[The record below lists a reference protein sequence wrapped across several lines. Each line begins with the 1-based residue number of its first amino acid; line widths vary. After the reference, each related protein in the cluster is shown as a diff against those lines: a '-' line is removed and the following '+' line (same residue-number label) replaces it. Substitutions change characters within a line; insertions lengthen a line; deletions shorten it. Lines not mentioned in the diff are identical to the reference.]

1 MLPKTNKV
9 GLITKKGFSES
20 FSIVN
25 NEIPVPKDNEVL
37 IKIDYVGLNRC
48 DLYFSFGYYLP
59 FEKYPNVSGFEAAG
73 TVVEFAN
80 EELKNKSKFKVGDK
94 VSVIYTCDHRKYGTF
109 AEYAVFPI
117 DCLVKN
123 NELVSQKDI
132 SANWISFSTAYYGLK
147 EFGQIKK
154 GDYVI
159 ITAGSSGTSLA
170 AIAIAKFFGAQTI
183 VTSRN
188 EKKKQQILDYGA
200 DHFISLDT
208 DDLVKKTHEITN
220 GKGANIVFDSVG
232 GPNAQKLFESSAQF
246 GKIVFYGNMDHSG
259 PTPLPI
265 IIGLKNYLTIKVLNT
280 NEYLYQP
287 EFNKKAVEFLNTNF
301 NQFKSIVGKE
311 FIGIDSLIDAL
322 KYLETGDLF
331 GKVVVKVNTN

>member
-9 GLITKKGFSES
+9 ALITKKGFSDS

-25 NEIPVPKDNEVL
+25 NEIPKPKDNEVL

-48 DLYFSFGYYLP
+48 DLYFAAGYYLP
-59 FEKYPNVSGFEAAG
+59 FENYPNVSGFEASG
-73 TVVEFAN
+73 TVIEFSN
-80 EELKNKSKFKVGDK
+80 QELNNSNNLKVGDK

-117 DCLVKN
+117 NCIVKN
-123 NELVSQKDI
+123 NQLVSQKDI
-132 SANWISFSTAYYGLK
+132 SANWISFLTAYFSLV
-147 EFGQIKK
+147 EFAQIKK

-159 ITAGSSGTSLA
+159 ITAGSAGTSLA
-170 AIAIAKFFGAQTI
+170 GIAIAKFFGAHTI

-188 EKKKQQILDYGA
+188 GNKKQQILDYGA
-200 DHFISLDT
+200 DYFVSLDN
-208 DDLVKKTHEITN
+208 DDLVQKTLEITN
-220 GKGANIVFDSVG
+220 GKGANIIFDSIG
-232 GPNAQKLFESSAQF
+232 GPNAQKLFESSSQF
-246 GKIVFYGNMDHSG
+246 GKIVFYGSMDHSG

-265 IIGLKNYLTIKVLNT
+265 AIGLKNYLTIKVLNT

-301 NQFKSIVGKE
+301 HHFKSIVGRE
-311 FIGIDSLIDAL
+311 FIGIDSLVDAL

-331 GKVVVKVNTN
+331 GKVVVKVNQ